1 MKTVFSSSR
10 EIPHLWAHQ
19 TQSSARAGN
28 VSFEGL
34 KFYSYRTVIAQ
45 LVETK
50 PGQFVAVFDS
60 CRYSVSTAK
69 HQSLA
74 QSAVSHLLRYYVR
87 RARKG
92 NDSLTPN
99 ASDVSEKLR
108 EISDTIKECEAG
120 RGSHKARF
128 ERMQSVPAR
137 VEQVREF
144 AKVFKLGALSLPNEI
159 KKALKPETLAEYQAR
174 AAKAE
179 AARNT
184 PAAIAK
190 RAKGAEYRARKKA
203 QAEAELQERRR
214 IAALAFAEQQKEQIA
229 LWRTGAKAYFSHGYG
244 MNSIPPM
251 VRLIQDDGRDVVE
264 TSMGARVPLC
274 AALKLFNYCQRVRE
288 LGREFIPSQE
298 FKVGHYAL
306 QMITAEGAARVG
318 CHLLPFDEMAALFA
332 KLTPEQIA
340 GGAEA

>member
-69 HQSLA
+69 HKGLA
-74 QSAVSHLLRYYVR
+74 LFATSHLARYYVR

-99 ASDVSEKLR
+99 ASDLSEKLR

-128 ERMQSVPAR
+128 ERMQSLPAR

-144 AKVFKLGALSLPNEI
+144 AKVFKLGALSLSNDI

-174 AAKAE
+174 AAKAD

-203 QAEAELQERRR
+203 AQEAEAKERRA
-214 IAALAFAEQQKEQIA
+214 AALREAMQRNAEHVAQ
-229 LWRTGAKAYFSHGYG
+229 WRAGTSNHIPYAYGVE
-244 MNSIPPM
+244 MPVM

-264 TSMGARVPLC
+264 TSKGARVPLSS
-274 AALKLFNYCQRVRE
+274 ALKLFSYCQRVRE

-332 KLTPEQIA
+332 KLSPEQIA
-340 GGAEA
+340 GGANA